1 MRDGVVL
8 LHGLGRTAGSM
19 RPLER
24 AFETAGY
31 GTLRLNY
38 RSRSSS
44 LETIVA
50 DLSTPIGK
58 FAEAHVSMHIVTHSL
73 GGIVARALLDMR
85 RPPNLGRVV
94 MLAPPHGGSE
104 WVDLLQQ
111 LKLERFAL
119 GPVSAHLSTRAVR
132 NSGPIDYP
140 LGIIAGNRALD
151 PIFPRFLVARPNDG
165 KVSVASTRLA
175 GMSDHIVMP
184 VSHTLMTANRAV
196 GEMAVRFIETGK
208 FPRE

>member
-1 MRDGVVL
+1 ML
-8 LHGLGRTAGSM
+8 
-19 RPLER
+19 RP
-24 AFETAGY
+24 
-31 GTLRLNY
+31 NY
-38 RSRSSS
+38 RSRTSS

-50 DLSTPIGK
+50 DLFGPISK
-58 FAEAHVSMHIVTHSL
+58 FAEMHSSLHFVTHSL
-73 GGIVARALLDMR
+73 GGVVARALLDTR

-104 WVDLLQQ
+104 WVDLLKR
-111 LKLERFAL
+111 LKLEKFAL
-119 GPVSAHLSTRAVR
+119 GPVSQDLSTRAVR
-132 NSGPIDYP
+132 SSGPIDYP

-151 PIFPRFLVARPNDG
+151 PILPRFLVARPNDG
-165 KVSVASTRLA
+165 KVSVASTRLD